1 MIIRFILPLL
11 IFVAAAIPL
20 QAGPFPGAPATLN
33 AGEEASVRGVI
44 NAVVFPI
51 SDDFEME
58 ASQSGWA
65 LITPAPFEVKGAD
78 DEGNVLDE
86 PNLTL
91 FQFAGDEE
99 VIARCEALAGKP
111 VEITA
116 VLMPAHT
123 RYHRTPFLLL
133 VNSVRAL

>member
-1 MIIRFILPLL
+1 MTTRFILSLL
-11 IFVAAAIPL
+11 FFAATAL
-20 QAGPFPGAPATLN
+20 SLHAGPFPESVATLT

-51 SDDFEME
+51 SDDYEME
-58 ASQSGWA
+58 ATQSGLA
-65 LITPAPFEVKGAD
+65 LIAPVPFEVKGAD

-86 PNLTL
+86 SNLTL
-91 FQFAGDEE
+91 FQLAGDEE
-99 VIARCEALAGKP
+99 VIARCEALTGKP